1 LSNDYR
7 NRHRERRNLTLV
19 QVANKQLTNGMDD
32 EFQVFLAT
40 DNTTTKTLTID
51 DGVWW
56 GYQAAAVPEP
66 STWILLVSGCGSVAF
81 ARRRELQVR

>member
-1 LSNDYR
+1 L
-7 NRHRERRNLTLV
+7 
-19 QVANKQLTNGMDD
+19 DD